1 MAPAFAKSLGDILRD
16 DLHARALGSS
26 GRRMVERELT
36 WDRYVDRLA
45 SIVQIAAGA

>member
-1 MAPAFAKSLGDILRD
+1 MARRSRSPLATSSATVV
-16 DLHARALGSS
+16 HARALGAS

-45 SIVQIAAGA
+45 SIVQIAAVA